1 MPLRVSA
8 LRSLGAYMNI
18 FAIESFMDEMAV
30 AANADPIEFR
40 LKHLEDTR
48 AKDVIETV
56 ADRFNWK
63 NWRKAGPHHGRG
75 FAFAKYKNLAA
86 YVAVA
91 LDMEVDRETG
101 RIRLGRAVA
110 ADDSGQAVNPD
121 GIKNQVEGAIVQA
134 ASWTL
139 QERVAFDRTGIKSR
153 DWATY
158 PILRFEDVF
167 RSVEVYVIDR
177 PNQPYLG
184 TGEGGQGPT
193 AAAIANALADATG
206 QRFRE
211 LPFTRER
218 VKTALRQNS

>member
-1 MPLRVSA
+1 VPETQHRVYRPA
-8 LRSLGAYMNI
+8 RCGKPRN
-18 FAIESFMDEMAV
+18 
-30 AANADPIEFR
+30 FR
-40 LKHLEDTR
+40 
-48 AKDVIETV
+48 
-56 ADRFNWK
+56 
-63 NWRKAGPHHGRG
+63 
-75 FAFAKYKNLAA
+75 
-86 YVAVA
+86 
-91 LDMEVDRETG
+91 
-101 RIRLGRAVA
+101 RLGRAVA
-110 ADDSGQAVNPD
+110 ADDSDQAVNPD

-139 QERVAFDRTGIKSR
+139 QERVDFDSTHIKSR

-167 RSVEVYVIDR
+167 RSVEVHVIDR

-184 TGEGGQGPT
+184 TGEVGQGPT

-218 VKTALRQNS
+218 VKTTLLQNI